1 MGHRLQLSVGVA
13 AQLVLIERHAKAG
26 PGRRVDAEIREAQRP
41 STNSSIRLAAKI
53 SAS

>member
-26 PGRRVDAEIREAQRP
+26 PGRQVDAEIREAQRLLDK
-41 STNSSIRLAAKI
+41 IVEGIAAKI